1 MDTKDI
7 EYSLKNIPIPTDSSY
22 IKCLIEKTES
32 FNKRVRWTA
41 FWYERKQNNRN
52 PDPNENQD
60 EEQNDNFGFKSPRT
74 PPQNR
79 YLKAFEK
86 DMYQLINKV
95 EFDNRRNHFQRQ
107 LRNDVRDIKSGTRIT
122 VAADKSPKLYEMSVE
137 DYGKMLLDNIT
148 KEYKK
153 TNSAIID
160 TINREAR
167 DIADTLSLADRV
179 EKTAVKNAFITLK
192 DHKPNFRNNP
202 TCRLINPTK
211 SEIGHISKN
220 IVDKIVAG
228 VCEATGSNQWRN
240 TSEVIDWFKAI
251 SLTYL
256 VHASLNLTSSIS
268 THPLLRNY

>member
-7 EYSLKNIPIPTDSSY
+7 EYSLKNIPIPTDSTY

-32 FNKRVRWTA
+32 FIKRVRWAA

-52 PDPNENQD
+52 ADPNENQD

-79 YLKAFEK
+79 FLKAFEK

-107 LRNDVRDIKSGTRIT
+107 LKNDVRDIKSDNRIT

-148 KEYKK
+148 KAYKK

-167 DIADTLSLADRV
+167 DIADSLSLADRI
-179 EKTAVKNAFITLK
+179 EKTAVKSAFITLK

-202 TCRLINPTK
+202 TCRLKTLQK
-211 SEIGHISKN
+211 MKL
-220 IVDKIVAG
+220 D
-228 VCEATGSNQWRN
+228 T
-240 TSEVIDWFKAI
+240 
-251 SLTYL
+251 L
-256 VHASLNLTSSIS
+256 VRA
-268 THPLLRNY
+268 LLRKS